1 MQAAAKRN
9 PDKGRALSILIAD
22 DERDTVMTL
31 AAILEDEG
39 HIVHT
44 VTHGGLVRE
53 AVERFKPEVCILDIE
68 MPGESGYSLA
78 RYLSGL
84 GKSERPLLIAISG
97 KWKTQTDK
105 FLAKSVGFDYFLTKP
120 ADPGEMIDALDQ
132 LRQPPPES
140 A

>member
-1 MQAAAKRN
+1 MQAAKRN
-9 PDKGRALSILIAD
+9 PQKGRALSILIAD
-22 DERDTVMTL
+22 DEQDTVTTL

-53 AVERFKPEVCILDIE
+53 AVSRFKPEVCILDIE
-68 MPGESGYSLA
+68 MPGETGYSLA
-78 RYLSGL
+78 GKLSKMQPG
-84 GKSERPLLIAISG
+84 ERPVLIAISG

-105 FLAKSVGFDYFLTKP
+105 LLAKTVGFDYFFEKP
-120 ADPGEMIDALDQ
+120 ADPSQLIGALDQ
-132 LRQPPPES
+132 LRQPPPKS